1 MKMFRPHELLN
12 VITFGCDIIKFAQKL
27 VVFVSSYVSV
37 NVNHYFAVNWMPV
50 GVSLSYSSIRSHEF
64 DNGNQVIIELVV
76 KMVMT
81 ALNPGGGEGRRKDS
95 IFTAPV
101 LGCQVR

>member
-1 MKMFRPHELLN
+1 MINFE
-12 VITFGCDIIKFAQKL
+12 CDFIEFPQGLK
-27 VVFVSSYVSV
+27 VFVSSYVSV
-37 NVNHYFAVNWMPV
+37 NVNHYLAVNWTPV

-81 ALNPGGGEGRRKDS
+81 ALNPGGREGRSKDS